1 MKLLC
6 VSNGHGEDVIAVE
19 IVKQLQQE
27 LNCPQIAALPLVG
40 EGHAYRKDRVPIVGP
55 VQPMPSG
62 GFIYMDGRQL
72 WQDIRG
78 GLPRLTLAQIKVVRQ
93 WGRGGGVILAV
104 GDVVPLLFAWLSG
117 DRYAFVGTAKSE
129 YYLRDEAGWLPQT
142 SKIERWWGSVY
153 YPWERWLMSR
163 PRCQGVF
170 PRDRL
175 TTQILQQWSVPA
187 VDAGNPMM
195 DGFAGTQAENKTLT
209 VLLLPGSRMP
219 EALRNWQQITE
230 ATEGV
235 IATQPDSIFLGAI
248 APALDLTPF
257 KQHLIAQGWQPHSP
271 TVIPVKD
278 PQAIAFTRHSATLW
292 LSQNPTDCLEAADVA
307 IAMAGTAIE
316 QFVGLGKAAIA
327 FPGSG
332 PQFTPAFA
340 EAYTRLLGPSFIL
353 VERPAQVAEALQ
365 LLLRDRDRLQLIAQN
380 GRQRMGSPGAAARI
394 VGHLK
399 TLDFCSTEHKSITN
413 PKH

>member
-19 IVKQLQQE
+19 IIKQLQQE
-27 LNCPQIAALPLVG
+27 LNCPQLAALPLVG
-40 EGHAYRKDRVPIVGP
+40 EGHAYRKLGIPIVGP
-55 VQPMPSG
+55 VQSMPSG
-62 GFIYMDGRQL
+62 GFIYMDGRQI

-78 GLPRLTLAQIKVVRQ
+78 GLLRLTLAQIKVVRQ

-142 SKIERWWGSVY
+142 SKLERWWGSVY

-175 TTQILQQWSVPA
+175 TTKVLQQCSVPA

-195 DGFAGTQAENKTLT
+195 DGFAGIQAENKTLT

-235 IATQPDSIFLGAI
+235 SAMQPDPIFLGAI
-248 APALDLTPF
+248 APALDVIPF
-257 KQHLIAQGWQPHSP
+257 KQHLLAQGWQPHSP
-271 TVIPVKD
+271 ADIPVKD
-278 PQAIAFTRHSATLW
+278 PQAIAFTRNGATLW
-292 LSQNPTDCLEAADVA
+292 LSQNPADCLQAADVA

-327 FPGSG
+327 MPGSG

-353 VERPAQVAEALQ
+353 VERPDQVAEALK

-380 GRQRMGSPGAAARI
+380 GRQRMGPPGAAARI

-399 TLDFCSTEHKSITN
+399 TLDFYRTEQKSIT
-413 PKH
+413 KH